1 MKHKTKKI
9 IMLTLCITVLI
20 LDLAYAVNLFLGN
33 INLEDYTNNPY
44 FSSNL
49 QSIFLSICAIT
60 NILLVF
66 FIYKDFLK
74 NKKSIILLSILQI
87 LLGNIFNIANGIACI
102 VLVSNKTKDV
112 DVPKKEKKQL
122 PELENITKYK
132 WFVYFLIFVFLFIIL
147 YTPFLDIFIEPTD
160 KLTALLYVIILY
172 FLQILLLIAP
182 MWNELKR
189 DTTIFIK
196 NFKTYISNMLP
207 RFGYIFVVY
216 LLANFLLVSFVG
228 NIPTN
233 QSIINSW
240 PLYISIPLAIIIAP
254 LTEELMFRGF
264 MKKFIKNDTLFLIL
278 SSLIFGGLHIIT
290 ADSTS
295 QIFFII
301 PYSILG
307 FAFALNYVKTKNIA
321 SNIFLHA
328 SWNSIAI
335 IVLII
340 SKIIIE

>member
-9 IMLTLCITVLI
+9 IMITLCIAVLI

-33 INLEDYTNNPY
+33 INLEDYTKNTY
-44 FSSNL
+44 FSNNL
-49 QSIFLSICAIT
+49 QAIFLNICAIT

-74 NKKSIILLSILQI
+74 NKKNIIILSILQI
-87 LLGNIFNIANGIACI
+87 LLGNIFNIASGITCI
-102 VLVSNKTKDV
+102 ILVSNKTKDV
-112 DVPKKEKKQL
+112 NVPKKEKKEL
-122 PELENITKYK
+122 PNLENITKYK
-132 WFVYFLIFVFLFIIL
+132 WFVYLLIFIFLFVIL
-147 YTPFLDIFIEPTD
+147 YTPFLDIFVEPNN
-160 KLTALLYVIILY
+160 KFTALLYIIILY
-172 FLQILLLIAP
+172 FVQISLLIIP

-189 DTTIFIK
+189 DTIIFVK
-196 NFKTYISNMLP
+196 NFKTYIFNMLP

-216 LLANFLLVSFVG
+216 LFANFLLVSFVG

-240 PLYISIPLAIIIAP
+240 PLYISVPLAIIIAP

-264 MKKFIKNDTLFLIL
+264 MKKFIKNNILFLIL
-278 SSLIFGGLHIIT
+278 SSLTFGGLHIIT
-290 ADSTS
+290 ANSLS

-307 FAFALNYVKTKNIA
+307 FAFALNYVKTQNIA

-328 SWNSIAI
+328 SWNSVAI

-340 SKIIIE
+340 SKIVL